1 MKLIE
6 LSVSGGALI
15 ALVAILRFVAGKRL
29 PRRLIA
35 LMWALAVLKLWV
47 PVTLNVLPVQ
57 VVSEPV
63 TAITETFQASETPT
77 AFEKSETAKT
87 LRIPYMQ
94 IGYFVGV
101 SGVLIYYAI
110 GQIGLYRAFRN
121 AERFNEPICDE
132 VKDKIGIRRR
142 VRFVRSER
150 ITGGLTYGTLFP
162 VVVIGAGVDANNRLQ
177 TETVLIHELTHI
189 RRLDTAKKLVLALT
203 LALHWFNPLV
213 WIMYRL
219 AFEDIELGCD
229 AESLRFLGMERR
241 KSYAVCLID
250 LEEKRAERFNAAFL
264 SKSLVERRIRM
275 IMSKKKKSILLAFI
289 AVILTAGVFVGTSLR
304 AEAAKELA
312 EDNPKKSAW
321 EIAEPIS
328 AKLANSRRFPEFV
341 EAEEGFPIE
350 TENGY
355 IRLTELSGD
364 APICVYIWNS
374 DFGSTASVI
383 VKKSVRE
390 EMPDIFSWIL
400 DENMSD
406 PAGHGFGKDEIKV
419 IIMESGEGFH
429 NSYRGGDVVIRDNYL
444 VGCNNTD
451 NAKELIDNLSNYL
464 P

>member
-15 ALVAILRFVAGKRL
+15 ALVVILRFVAGKRL
-29 PRRLIA
+29 PHRLIA

-47 PVTLNVLPVQ
+47 PVTLNVLPAR

-63 TAITETFQASETPT
+63 IAITETFQASETPT
-77 AFEKSETAKT
+77 VFEKSETAKT
-87 LRIPYMQ
+87 VRIPYMQ

-101 SGVLIYYAI
+101 SGVLIYHAI

-132 VKDKIGIRRR
+132 LKGKIGIHRR
-142 VRFVRSER
+142 VRFARSER

-177 TETVLIHELTHI
+177 TETVLIHELTHV

-213 WIMYRL
+213 WLMYRL

-275 IMSKKKKSILLAFI
+275 IMSKKKKSILLSILAVAF
-289 AVILTAGVFVGTSLR
+289 VAGSFICTSFR
-304 AEAAKELA
+304 AEAASFGIGEKTPLIVGSGSVTVPN
-312 EDNPKKSAW
+312 ED
-321 EIAEPIS
+321 
-328 AKLANSRRFPEFV
+328 
-341 EAEEGFPIE
+341 G
-350 TENGY
+350 G
-355 IRLTELSGD
+355 
-364 APICVYIWNS
+364 APICVYV
-374 DFGSTASVI
+374 G
-383 VKKSVRE
+383 
-390 EMPDIFSWIL
+390 
-400 DENMSD
+400 
-406 PAGHGFGKDEIKV
+406 
-419 IIMESGEGFH
+419 
-429 NSYRGGDVVIRDNYL
+429 RDNTCIIVTRKSAVESIPRIEHALWESLSKMSNPAKYGFTKNDFRI
-444 VGCNNTD
+444 VMNAYDSYIDPVKGTNHKNEAKDYIVTFVDDTD
-451 NAKELIDNLSNYL
+451 GTLSILRNLSLYL
-464 P
+464 K

>member
-15 ALVAILRFVAGKRL
+15 ALVAILRFVAVKRL

-47 PVTLNVLPVQ
+47 PVTLNVLPAQ
-57 VVSEPV
+57 AVSEPV

-77 AFEKSETAKT
+77 VFEKSETAKT
-87 LRIPYMQ
+87 VRIPYMQ

-121 AERFNEPICDE
+121 AERFNELICDE
-132 VKDKIGIRRR
+132 LKGKIGIRRR

-177 TETVLIHELTHI
+177 TETVLIHELTHV

-213 WIMYRL
+213 WLMYRL
-219 AFEDIELGCD
+219 TFEDIELGCD
-229 AESLRFLGMERR
+229 AESLRFLGLERR

-304 AEAAKELA
+304 ARADNKLTTENVAKER
-312 EDNPKKSAW
+312 KSGM
-321 EIAEPIS
+321 EIAETVNVNIMKRRPKSDYLPSGIIRFYTGDDYTFLKFDDNLPLNVFVGKDGTFVAIINS
-328 AKLANSRRFPEFV
+328 AV
-341 EAEEGFPIE
+341 Y
-350 TENGY
+350 ENYDGIFHACNA
-355 IRLTELSGD
+355 IRNPDEYGIGKDDICIYND
-364 APICVYIWNS
+364 AYDSYDYVARGGNFCKVVNMKHKE
-374 DFGSTASVI
+374 TASELL
-383 VKKSVRE
+383 KC
-390 EMPDIFSWIL
+390 L
-400 DENMSD
+400 
-406 PAGHGFGKDEIKV
+406 
-419 IIMESGEGFH
+419 
-429 NSYRGGDVVIRDNYL
+429 DNYL
-444 VGCNNTD
+444 
-451 NAKELIDNLSNYL
+451 A
-464 P
+464 